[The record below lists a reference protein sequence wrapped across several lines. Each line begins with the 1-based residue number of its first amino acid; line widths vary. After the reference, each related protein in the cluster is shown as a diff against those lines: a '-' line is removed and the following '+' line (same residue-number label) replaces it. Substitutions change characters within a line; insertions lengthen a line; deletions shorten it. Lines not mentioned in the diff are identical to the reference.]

1 MSKEEKIQVS
11 ITRTVVFKKSLT
23 VQVVVTAPLKVDNM
37 AMMNNALENAVEIA
51 SQWKGSGGGE

>member
-1 MSKEEKIQVS
+1 MSKEQKIQVS

-23 VQVVVTAPLKVDNM
+23 MQIVVTSPLLIDNM

-51 SQWKGSGGGE
+51 SHWKGSGSDT

>member
-1 MSKEEKIQVS
+1 MSKEQKIQVS

-23 VQVVVTAPLKVDNM
+23 MQIVVTSPLLIDNM

-51 SQWKGSGGGE
+51 SNWKGSGRED